1 MSALYRLLYAVGV
14 TPWERMPELPVS
26 EQVAALLGSEAAGGE
41 PLPARALDLGC
52 GSGVWAVELA
62 KRGWQV
68 TAVDAVP
75 KAIRRARERAH
86 EAGVE
91 VRFIEADVTALRGA
105 DVGSGFRLVLD
116 FGTAHGLKPE
126 ELKALG
132 REVSAVAAAEA
143 TLLMYATAPG
153 RRWPLPRGLDRA
165 EIEAAYGGW
174 QVIDQRA
181 FDVSGTPL
189 KHANPSW
196 YRLRRRRRT

>member
-1 MSALYRLLYAVGV
+1 MSVFYRLLYGVGV
-14 TPWERMPELPVS
+14 TPWEQMPELPVS
-26 EQVAALLGSEAAGGE
+26 KQVAALLDSEAAGGE
-41 PLPARALDLGC
+41 RLPALALDLGC

-62 KRGWQV
+62 KRGWTV
-68 TAVDAVP
+68 TGVDAVP
-75 KAIRRARERAH
+75 KAIRRARQRAH

-91 VRFIEADVTALRGA
+91 VRFIEGDVTALRGA

-116 FGTAHGLKPE
+116 FGTAHGLKRE
-126 ELKALG
+126 EFKVLG
-132 REVSAVAAAEA
+132 REVSAVAAADA

-153 RRWPLPRGLDRA
+153 RRGPLPRGLDRA

-189 KHANPSW
+189 KRANPNW
-196 YRLRRRRRT
+196 YRLRRRRTT